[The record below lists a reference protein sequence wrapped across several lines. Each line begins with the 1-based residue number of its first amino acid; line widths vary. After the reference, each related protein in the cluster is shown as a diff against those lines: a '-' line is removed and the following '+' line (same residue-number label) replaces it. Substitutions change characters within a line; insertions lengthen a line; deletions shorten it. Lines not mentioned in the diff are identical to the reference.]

1 MSTLRRALLGCLVLA
16 CFVPQAGAVIGG
28 EPAAPGAWPFAAAL
42 IDASI
47 GDTLAGQICGA
58 VVVSPREVVTA
69 AHCVV
74 TEGSVHPRK
83 RSLDIV
89 AGRLRLR
96 GAASF
101 RIHVLSVRV
110 HPAFDPETLAND
122 LAILELARPVTGIAQ
137 LDDGSAD
144 VTGDTATALGWGS
157 TTASPQG
164 DFPDAMRQTAI
175 EIEPD
180 ASCTAAYGDGYD
192 AATMLCAGIP
202 QGGHDT
208 CQGDSGGPLVVAG
221 ATGAVVVGFTSFGGA
236 CGEAGAPGAYVRA
249 RIAAGWLA
257 AGGTTT
263 ADRAVTL
270 PLRRAASFG
279 IRPLV
284 KPVRPRARN

>member
-1 MSTLRRALLGCLVLA
+1 
-16 CFVPQAGAVIGG
+16 VIGG
-28 EPAAPGAWPFAAAL
+28 QPAAPGAWPFAAAL
-42 IDASI
+42 IDASVA
-47 GDTLAGQICGA
+47 DTLAGQICGA

-74 TEGSVHPRK
+74 AEGSVHPRK
-83 RSLDIV
+83 RSLDVV

-96 GAASF
+96 GAASA

-110 HPAFDPETLAND
+110 HPGFDAETLAND
-122 LAILELARPVTGIAQ
+122 LAILELEKPVTGMAQ
-137 LDDGSAD
+137 LDDGSA
-144 VTGDTATALGWGS
+144 GASGGPATALGWGS
-157 TTASPQG
+157 TTASAQG
-164 DFPDAMRQTAI
+164 DFPDAMRQTAL

-180 ASCTAAYGDGYD
+180 ANCSDAYGDGYD
-192 AATMLCAGIP
+192 ASTMLCAGIP

-249 RIAAGWLA
+249 GIAADWLA

-263 ADRAVTL
+263 LDRTVTL
-270 PLRRAASFG
+270 PLRRTATSV
-279 IRPLV
+279 IRPLA
-284 KPVRPRARN
+284 KPVRPRAKH

>member
-1 MSTLRRALLGCLVLA
+1 
-16 CFVPQAGAVIGG
+16 VIGG
-28 EPAAPGAWPFAAAL
+28 QQAAPGAWPFAAAL
-42 IDASI
+42 IDASV

-74 TEGSVHPRK
+74 AEGSVQPR
-83 RSLDIV
+83 RRALDVV

-96 GAASF
+96 GAGSF
-101 RIHVLSVRV
+101 RTHVLSVRV

-157 TTASPQG
+157 TQG
-164 DFPDAMRQTAI
+164 DFPDALRQTAI
-175 EIEPD
+175 DLEPD

-221 ATGAVVVGFTSFGGA
+221 ATGTVVVGFTSFGGA

-257 AGGTTT
+257 AGGATT
-263 ADRAVTL
+263 ADRAVSL
-270 PLRRAASFG
+270 PLRKAAPFG
-279 IRPLV
+279 IRPLA
-284 KPVRPRARN
+284 KPVRPRAKN